1 MLARNK
7 KARLQLV
14 ASNGS
19 DRFRGGENTPAVP
32 VGDKPHWG
40 LRRRALGCHELDVAT
55 LLCLRFQ
62 LNDVLVDSVPAAY
75 HMNERACDT
84 MRSENSKG
92 LGISVS
98 TWPRYAERER
108 EKEGPRYLSVLMGFV
123 HSGVLFLE
131 ARY

>member
-1 MLARNK
+1 M
-7 KARLQLV
+7 
-14 ASNGS
+14 
-19 DRFRGGENTPAVP
+19 
-32 VGDKPHWG
+32 GDKPHWG
-40 LRRRALGCHELDVAT
+40 LCRRALGCHELDVAA
-55 LLCLRFQ
+55 LLCLRFR
-62 LNDVLVDSVPAAY
+62 LDDELVDAVPAAY
-75 HMNERACDT
+75 HMNERACDV